1 MFKLGVIINPV
12 AGLGGSV
19 GLKGSDGGAIQ
30 AEARAR
36 GAEARAPQRMQ
47 RALQALQPWRGRFH
61 IYCLS
66 GEMGEATIQLL
77 DFPYTVIGNP
87 AAAHTSPADTHT
99 AAQALQRLGVDLLLF
114 AGGDGTA
121 RNIADAVGHEQ
132 VVLGVPSGV
141 KMHSAVYAISPEAAG
156 QVVGALLDH
165 QLVPL
170 AERDVR
176 DIDEEAFRAGQV
188 KTRWYATMKVP
199 EAPHFLQ
206 QAKNSGAHEDELAQQ
221 DLAHEL
227 IDQLEDD
234 TLYIVGPGSTTLVF
248 LEELGLTGSLLG
260 VDLLLNQELI
270 GKDVSAQ
277 EIAAALA
284 QHTGLARIV
293 ITVIGGQ
300 GHIIGRG
307 NQQLTPAILRAVGKQ
322 NILIIATSEK
332 VRALEGR
339 PLLVD
344 SNDPEL
350 DQLFTGYLPVITGYR
365 TTILYPVGIIPT
377 ADKH

>member
-1 MFKLGVIINPV
+1 MMFKLGVIINPV
-12 AGLGGSV
+12 AGLGGSA
-19 GLKGSDGGAIQ
+19 GLKGSDGSAIQ

-36 GAEARAPQRMQ
+36 GAEARAPERMR
-47 RALQALQPWRGRFH
+47 RALQALQPWKGNFH
-61 IYCLS
+61 IYCIS
-66 GEMGEATIQLL
+66 GEMGEATLQTLE
-77 DFPYTVIGNP
+77 FPYTVVGHP
-87 AAAHTSPADTHT
+87 AAAQTTPTDTYA

-176 DIDEEAFRAGQV
+176 DIDEVAFRSGQV

-206 QAKNSGAHEDELAQQ
+206 QAKNSGVQEDELAQQ

-234 TLYIVGPGSTTLVF
+234 TLYIVGPGSTTWVF
-248 LEELGLTGSLLG
+248 LQELKVGGSLLG
-260 VDLLLNQELI
+260 VDLLLNREVFAS
-270 GKDVSAQ
+270 DVSARD
-277 EIAAALA
+277 IAAALE
-284 QHTGLARIV
+284 QHAGPVKIV

-307 NQQLTPAILRAVGKQ
+307 NQQLTPDILRKVGKH
-322 NILIIATSEK
+322 NILIIATNEK
-332 VRALEGR
+332 IRALGRR

-350 DQLFTGYLPVITGYR
+350 DQMFTGYMPVITGYR
-365 TTILYPVGIIPT
+365 ETILYPVGITSAEP
-377 ADKH
+377 

>member
-1 MFKLGVIINPV
+1 MMFKLGVIINPV
-12 AGLGGSV
+12 AGLGGSA
-19 GLKGSDGGAIQ
+19 GLKGSDGSAIQ
-30 AEARAR
+30 TEARAR
-36 GAEARAPQRMQ
+36 GAEARAPERMR
-47 RALQALQPWRGRFH
+47 RALQALQPWKGNFH
-61 IYCLS
+61 IYCIS
-66 GEMGEATIQLL
+66 GEMGEATLQTLE
-77 DFPYTVIGNP
+77 FPYTVVGHP
-87 AAAHTSPADTHT
+87 AAAQTTPTDTYA
-99 AAQALQRLGVDLLLF
+99 AAQALQRLGIDLLLF

-176 DIDEEAFRAGQV
+176 DIDEVAFRSGQV

-206 QAKNSGAHEDELAQQ
+206 QAKNSGVQEDELAQQ

-227 IDQLEDD
+227 IDQLEDN
-234 TLYIVGPGSTTLVF
+234 TLYIVGPGSTTWVF
-248 LEELGLTGSLLG
+248 LQELKVTGSLLG
-260 VDLLLNQELI
+260 VDLLLNREVLAS
-270 GKDVSAQ
+270 DVSARD
-277 EIAAALA
+277 IAAALE
-284 QHTGLARIV
+284 QHAGPVKIV

-307 NQQLTPAILRAVGKQ
+307 NQQLTPDILRKVGKH
-322 NILIIATSEK
+322 NILIIATNEK
-332 VRALEGR
+332 IRALGRR

-350 DQLFTGYLPVITGYR
+350 DQMFTGYMPVITGYR
-365 TTILYPVGIIPT
+365 ETILYPVGITSAEP
-377 ADKH
+377 

>member
-1 MFKLGVIINPV
+1 MMFKLGVIINPV
-12 AGLGGSV
+12 AGLGGSA
-19 GLKGSDGGAIQ
+19 GLKGSDGSAIQ

-36 GAEARAPQRMQ
+36 GAEARAPERMRQ
-47 RALQALQPWRGRFH
+47 ALQALQPWKGNFH
-61 IYCLS
+61 IYCIS
-66 GEMGEATIQLL
+66 GEMGEATLQTLE
-77 DFPYTVIGNP
+77 FPYTVVGHP
-87 AAAHTSPADTHT
+87 AAAQTTPTDTYA

-176 DIDEEAFRAGQV
+176 DIDEVAFRSGQV

-206 QAKNSGAHEDELAQQ
+206 QAKNSGVQEDELAQQ

-234 TLYIVGPGSTTLVF
+234 TLYIVGPGSTTWVF
-248 LEELGLTGSLLG
+248 LQELKVGGSLLG
-260 VDLLLNQELI
+260 VDLLLNREVFAS
-270 GKDVSAQ
+270 DVSARD
-277 EIAAALA
+277 IAAALE
-284 QHTGLARIV
+284 QHAGPVKIV

-307 NQQLTPAILRAVGKQ
+307 NQQLTPDILRKVGKH
-322 NILIIATSEK
+322 NILIIATNEK
-332 VRALEGR
+332 IRALGRR

-350 DQLFTGYLPVITGYR
+350 DQMFTGYMPVITGYR
-365 TTILYPVGIIPT
+365 ETILYPVGITSAEP
-377 ADKH
+377 

>member
-1 MFKLGVIINPV
+1 MMFKLGVIINPV
-12 AGLGGSV
+12 AGLGGSA
-19 GLKGSDGGAIQ
+19 GLKGSDGSAIQ

-36 GAEARAPQRMQ
+36 GAEARAPERMR
-47 RALQALQPWRGRFH
+47 RALQALQPWKGNFH
-61 IYCLS
+61 IYCIS
-66 GEMGEATIQLL
+66 GEMGEATLQTLE
-77 DFPYTVIGNP
+77 FPYTVVGHP
-87 AAAHTSPADTHT
+87 AAAQTTPTDTYA

-170 AERDVR
+170 VERDVR
-176 DIDEEAFRAGQV
+176 DIDEVAFRSGQV

-206 QAKNSGAHEDELAQQ
+206 QAKNSGVQEDELAQQ

-227 IDQLEDD
+227 IDQLEDG
-234 TLYIVGPGSTTLVF
+234 TLYIVGPGSTTWVF
-248 LEELGLTGSLLG
+248 LQELKVGGSLLG
-260 VDLLLNQELI
+260 VDLLLNREVFAS
-270 GKDVSAQ
+270 DVSARD
-277 EIAAALA
+277 IAAALE
-284 QHTGLARIV
+284 QHAGPVKIV

-307 NQQLTPAILRAVGKQ
+307 NQQLTPDILRKVGKH
-322 NILIIATSEK
+322 NILIIATNEK
-332 VRALEGR
+332 IRALGRR

-350 DQLFTGYLPVITGYR
+350 DQMFTGYMPVITGYR
-365 TTILYPVGIIPT
+365 ETILYPVGITSAEP
-377 ADKH
+377 

>member
-1 MFKLGVIINPV
+1 MMFKLGVIINPV
-12 AGLGGSV
+12 AGLGGSA
-19 GLKGSDGGAIQ
+19 GLKGSDGSAIQ

-36 GAEARAPQRMQ
+36 GAEARAPERMR
-47 RALQALQPWRGRFH
+47 RALQALQPWKGNFH
-61 IYCLS
+61 IYCIS
-66 GEMGEATIQLL
+66 GEMGEATLQTLE
-77 DFPYTVIGNP
+77 FPYTVVGHP
-87 AAAHTSPADTHT
+87 AAAQTTPTDTYA

-176 DIDEEAFRAGQV
+176 DIDEVAFRSGQV

-206 QAKNSGAHEDELAQQ
+206 QAKNSGVQEDELAQQ

-234 TLYIVGPGSTTLVF
+234 TLYIVGPGSTTWVF
-248 LEELGLTGSLLG
+248 LQELKVGGSLLG
-260 VDLLLNQELI
+260 VDLLLNREVFAS
-270 GKDVSAQ
+270 DVSAWD
-277 EIAAALA
+277 IAVALE
-284 QHTGLARIV
+284 QHAGPVKIV

-307 NQQLTPAILRAVGKQ
+307 NQQLTPDILRKVGKH
-322 NILIIATSEK
+322 NILIIATNEK
-332 VRALEGR
+332 IRALGRR

-350 DQLFTGYLPVITGYR
+350 DQMFTGYMPVITGYR
-365 TTILYPVGIIPT
+365 ETILYPVGITSAEP
-377 ADKH
+377 

>member
-1 MFKLGVIINPV
+1 MMFKLGVIINPV
-12 AGLGGSV
+12 AGLGGSA
-19 GLKGSDGGAIQ
+19 GLKGSDGSAIQ

-36 GAEARAPQRMQ
+36 GAEARAPERMR
-47 RALQALQPWRGRFH
+47 RALQALQPWKGNFH
-61 IYCLS
+61 IYCIS
-66 GEMGEATIQLL
+66 GEMGEATLQTLE
-77 DFPYTVIGNP
+77 FPYTVVGHP
-87 AAAHTSPADTHT
+87 AAAQTTPTDTYA

-176 DIDEEAFRAGQV
+176 DIDEVAFRSGQV

-206 QAKNSGAHEDELAQQ
+206 QAKNSGVQEDELAQQ

-234 TLYIVGPGSTTLVF
+234 TLYIVGPGSTTWVF
-248 LEELGLTGSLLG
+248 LQELKVGGSLLG
-260 VDLLLNQELI
+260 VDLLLNREVFAS
-270 GKDVSAQ
+270 DVSAWD
-277 EIAAALA
+277 IAVALE
-284 QHTGLARIV
+284 QHAGPVKIV

-307 NQQLTPAILRAVGKQ
+307 NQQLTPDILRKVGKH
-322 NILIIATSEK
+322 NILIIATNEK
-332 VRALEGR
+332 IRALGGR

-350 DQLFTGYLPVITGYR
+350 DQMFTGYMPVITGYR
-365 TTILYPVGIIPT
+365 ETILYPVGITSAEP
-377 ADKH
+377 

>member
-1 MFKLGVIINPV
+1 MMFKLGVIINPV
-12 AGLGGSV
+12 AGLGGSA
-19 GLKGSDGGAIQ
+19 GLKGSDGSAIQ

-36 GAEARAPQRMQ
+36 GAEARAPERMR
-47 RALQALQPWRGRFH
+47 RALQALQPWKGNFH
-61 IYCLS
+61 IYCIS
-66 GEMGEATIQLL
+66 GEMGEATLQTLE
-77 DFPYTVIGNP
+77 FPYTVVGHP
-87 AAAHTSPADTHT
+87 AAAQTTPTDTYA

-176 DIDEEAFRAGQV
+176 DIDEVAFRSGQV

-206 QAKNSGAHEDELAQQ
+206 QAKNSGVQEDELAQQ

-234 TLYIVGPGSTTLVF
+234 TLYIVGPGSTTWVF
-248 LEELGLTGSLLG
+248 LQELKVGGSLLG
-260 VDLLLNQELI
+260 VDLLLNREVFAS
-270 GKDVSAQ
+270 DVSARD
-277 EIAAALA
+277 IAAALE
-284 QHTGLARIV
+284 QHAGPVKIV

-307 NQQLTPAILRAVGKQ
+307 NQQLTPDILRKVGKH
-322 NILIIATSEK
+322 NILIIATNEK
-332 VRALEGR
+332 IRALGGR

-350 DQLFTGYLPVITGYR
+350 DQMFTGYMPVITGYR
-365 TTILYPVGIIPT
+365 ETILYPVGITSAEP
-377 ADKH
+377 

>member
-1 MFKLGVIINPV
+1 MMFKLGVIINPV
-12 AGLGGSV
+12 AGLGGSA
-19 GLKGSDGGAIQ
+19 GLKGSDGSAIQ

-36 GAEARAPQRMQ
+36 GAEARAPERMR
-47 RALQALQPWRGRFH
+47 RALQALQPWKGNFH
-61 IYCLS
+61 IYCIS
-66 GEMGEATIQLL
+66 GEMGEATLQTLE
-77 DFPYTVIGNP
+77 FPYTVVGHP
-87 AAAHTSPADTHT
+87 AAAQTTPTDTYA

-170 AERDVR
+170 AEGDVR
-176 DIDEEAFRAGQV
+176 DIDEVAFRSGQV

-206 QAKNSGAHEDELAQQ
+206 QAKNSGVQEDELAQQ

-234 TLYIVGPGSTTLVF
+234 TLYIVGPGSTTWVF
-248 LEELGLTGSLLG
+248 LQELKVGGSLLG
-260 VDLLLNQELI
+260 VDLLLNREVFAS
-270 GKDVSAQ
+270 DVSARD
-277 EIAAALA
+277 IAAALE
-284 QHTGLARIV
+284 QHAGPVKIV

-307 NQQLTPAILRAVGKQ
+307 NQQLTPDILRKVGKH
-322 NILIIATSEK
+322 NILIIATNEK
-332 VRALEGR
+332 IRALGRR

-350 DQLFTGYLPVITGYR
+350 DQMFTGYMPVITGYR
-365 TTILYPVGIIPT
+365 ETILYPVGITSAEP
-377 ADKH
+377 

>member
-1 MFKLGVIINPV
+1 MMFKLGVIINPV
-12 AGLGGSV
+12 AGLGGSA
-19 GLKGSDGGAIQ
+19 GLKGSDGSAIQ

-36 GAEARAPQRMQ
+36 GAEARAPERMR
-47 RALQALQPWRGRFH
+47 RALQALQPWKGNFH
-61 IYCLS
+61 IYCIS
-66 GEMGEATIQLL
+66 GEMGEATLQTLE
-77 DFPYTVIGNP
+77 FPYTVVGHP
-87 AAAHTSPADTHT
+87 AAAQTTPTDTYA

-176 DIDEEAFRAGQV
+176 DIDEVAFRSGQV

-206 QAKNSGAHEDELAQQ
+206 QAKNSGVQEDELAQQ

-227 IDQLEDD
+227 IDQLEDG
-234 TLYIVGPGSTTLVF
+234 TLYIVGPGSTTWVF
-248 LEELGLTGSLLG
+248 LQELKVGGSLLG
-260 VDLLLNQELI
+260 VDLLLNREVFAS
-270 GKDVSAQ
+270 DVSARD
-277 EIAAALA
+277 IAAALE
-284 QHTGLARIV
+284 QHAGPVKIV

-307 NQQLTPAILRAVGKQ
+307 NQQLTPDILRKVGKH
-322 NILIIATSEK
+322 NILIIATNEK
-332 VRALEGR
+332 IRALGRR

-350 DQLFTGYLPVITGYR
+350 DQMFTGYMPVITGYR
-365 TTILYPVGIIPT
+365 ETILYPVGITSAEP
-377 ADKH
+377 

>member
-1 MFKLGVIINPV
+1 MMFKLGVIINPV
-12 AGLGGSV
+12 AGLGGSA
-19 GLKGSDGGAIQ
+19 GLKGSDGSAIQ

-36 GAEARAPQRMQ
+36 GAEARAPERMR
-47 RALQALQPWRGRFH
+47 RALQALQPWKGNFH
-61 IYCLS
+61 IYCIS
-66 GEMGEATIQLL
+66 GEMGEATLQTLE
-77 DFPYTVIGNP
+77 FPYTVVGHP
-87 AAAHTSPADTHT
+87 AAAQTTPTDTYA

-176 DIDEEAFRAGQV
+176 DIDEVAFRSGQV

-206 QAKNSGAHEDELAQQ
+206 QAKNSGVQEDELAQQ

-227 IDQLEDD
+227 IDQLADD
-234 TLYIVGPGSTTLVF
+234 TLYIVGPGSTTWVF
-248 LEELGLTGSLLG
+248 LQELKVGGSLLG
-260 VDLLLNQELI
+260 VDLLLNREVFAS
-270 GKDVSAQ
+270 DVSARD
-277 EIAAALA
+277 IAVALE
-284 QHTGLARIV
+284 QHAGPVKIV

-307 NQQLTPAILRAVGKQ
+307 NQQLTPDILRKVGKH
-322 NILIIATSEK
+322 NILIIATNEK
-332 VRALEGR
+332 IRALGRR

-350 DQLFTGYLPVITGYR
+350 DQMFTGYMPVITGYR
-365 TTILYPVGIIPT
+365 ETILYPVGITSAEP
-377 ADKH
+377 

>member
-1 MFKLGVIINPV
+1 MMFKLGVIINPV
-12 AGLGGSV
+12 AGLGGSA
-19 GLKGSDGGAIQ
+19 GLKGSDGSAIQ

-36 GAEARAPQRMQ
+36 GAEARAPERMR
-47 RALQALQPWRGRFH
+47 RALQALQPWKGNFH
-61 IYCLS
+61 IYCIS
-66 GEMGEATIQLL
+66 GEMGEATLQTLE
-77 DFPYTVIGNP
+77 FPYTVVGHP
-87 AAAHTSPADTHT
+87 AAAQTTPTDTYA

-176 DIDEEAFRAGQV
+176 DIDEVAFRSGQV

-206 QAKNSGAHEDELAQQ
+206 QAKNSGVQEDELAQQ

-234 TLYIVGPGSTTLVF
+234 TLYIVGPGSTTWVF
-248 LEELGLTGSLLG
+248 LQELKVGGSLLG
-260 VDLLLNQELI
+260 VDLLLNREVFAS
-270 GKDVSAQ
+270 DVSARD
-277 EIAAALA
+277 IAVALE
-284 QHTGLARIV
+284 QHAGPVKIV

-307 NQQLTPAILRAVGKQ
+307 NQQLTPDILRKVGKH
-322 NILIIATSEK
+322 NILIIATNEK
-332 VRALEGR
+332 IRALGGR

-350 DQLFTGYLPVITGYR
+350 DQMFTGYMPVITGYR
-365 TTILYPVGIIPT
+365 ETILYPVGITSAEP
-377 ADKH
+377 

>member
-1 MFKLGVIINPV
+1 MIFKLGVIINPV
-12 AGLGGSV
+12 AGLGGSA
-19 GLKGSDGGAIQ
+19 GLKGSDGSAIQ

-36 GAEARAPQRMQ
+36 GAEARAPERMR
-47 RALQALQPWRGRFH
+47 RALQALQPWKGNFH
-61 IYCLS
+61 IYCIS
-66 GEMGEATIQLL
+66 GEMGEATLQTLE
-77 DFPYTVIGNP
+77 FPYTVVGHP
-87 AAAHTSPADTHT
+87 AAAQTTPTDTYA

-176 DIDEEAFRAGQV
+176 DIDEVAFRSGQV

-206 QAKNSGAHEDELAQQ
+206 QAKNSGVQEDELAQQ

-234 TLYIVGPGSTTLVF
+234 TLYIVGPGSTTWVF
-248 LEELGLTGSLLG
+248 LQELKVGGSLLG
-260 VDLLLNQELI
+260 VDLLLNREVFAS
-270 GKDVSAQ
+270 DVSARD
-277 EIAAALA
+277 IAAALE
-284 QHTGLARIV
+284 QHAGPVKIV

-307 NQQLTPAILRAVGKQ
+307 NQQLTPDILRKVGKH
-322 NILIIATSEK
+322 NILIIATNEK
-332 VRALEGR
+332 IRALGRR

-350 DQLFTGYLPVITGYR
+350 DQMFTGYMPVITGYR
-365 TTILYPVGIIPT
+365 ETILYPVGITSAEP
-377 ADKH
+377 

>member
-1 MFKLGVIINPV
+1 
-12 AGLGGSV
+12 
-19 GLKGSDGGAIQ
+19 
-30 AEARAR
+30 
-36 GAEARAPQRMQ
+36 
-47 RALQALQPWRGRFH
+47 
-61 IYCLS
+61 
-66 GEMGEATIQLL
+66 
-77 DFPYTVIGNP
+77 
-87 AAAHTSPADTHT
+87 DTYA

-176 DIDEEAFRAGQV
+176 DIDEVAFRSGQV

-206 QAKNSGAHEDELAQQ
+206 QAKNSGVQEDELAQQ

-234 TLYIVGPGSTTLVF
+234 TPYIVGPGSTTGVF
-248 LEELGLTGSLLG
+248 VQELKVGGSLLG
-260 VDLLLNQELI
+260 VDLLLNREVFAS
-270 GKDVSAQ
+270 DVSARD
-277 EIAAALA
+277 IAAALE
-284 QHTGLARIV
+284 QHAGPVKIV
-293 ITVIGGQ
+293 ITVIG
-300 GHIIGRG
+300 
-307 NQQLTPAILRAVGKQ
+307 
-322 NILIIATSEK
+322 
-332 VRALEGR
+332 
-339 PLLVD
+339 
-344 SNDPEL
+344 
-350 DQLFTGYLPVITGYR
+350 
-365 TTILYPVGIIPT
+365 
-377 ADKH
+377 

>member
-1 MFKLGVIINPV
+1 MMFKLGVIINPV
-12 AGLGGSV
+12 AGLGGSA
-19 GLKGSDGGAIQ
+19 GLKGSDGSAIQ

-36 GAEARAPQRMQ
+36 GAEARAPERMR
-47 RALQALQPWRGRFH
+47 RALQALQPWKGNFH
-61 IYCLS
+61 IYCIS
-66 GEMGEATIQLL
+66 GEMGEATLQTLE
-77 DFPYTVIGNP
+77 FPYTVVGHP
-87 AAAHTSPADTHT
+87 AAAQTTPTDTYA

-176 DIDEEAFRAGQV
+176 DIDEVAFRSGQV

-206 QAKNSGAHEDELAQQ
+206 QAKNSGVQEDELAQQ

-234 TLYIVGPGSTTLVF
+234 TLYIVGPGSTTWVF
-248 LEELGLTGSLLG
+248 LQELKVGGSLLG
-260 VDLLLNQELI
+260 VDLLLNREVFAS
-270 GKDVSAQ
+270 DVSARD
-277 EIAAALA
+277 IAVALE
-284 QHTGLARIV
+284 QHAGPVKIV

-307 NQQLTPAILRAVGKQ
+307 NQQLTPDILRKVGKH
-322 NILIIATSEK
+322 NILIIATNEK
-332 VRALEGR
+332 IRALGRR

-350 DQLFTGYLPVITGYR
+350 DQMFTGYMPVITGYR
-365 TTILYPVGIIPT
+365 ETILYPVGITSAEP
-377 ADKH
+377 

>member
-1 MFKLGVIINPV
+1 MIFKLGVIINPV
-12 AGLGGSV
+12 AGLGGSA
-19 GLKGSDGGAIQ
+19 GLKGSDGSAIQ

-36 GAEARAPQRMQ
+36 GAEARAPERMR
-47 RALQALQPWRGRFH
+47 RALQALQPWKGNFH
-61 IYCLS
+61 IYCIS
-66 GEMGEATIQLL
+66 GEMGEATLQTLE
-77 DFPYTVIGNP
+77 FPYTVVGHP
-87 AAAHTSPADTHT
+87 AAAQTTPTDTYA

-176 DIDEEAFRAGQV
+176 DIDEVAFRSGQV

-206 QAKNSGAHEDELAQQ
+206 QAKNSGVQEDELAQQ

-227 IDQLEDD
+227 IDQLEDG
-234 TLYIVGPGSTTLVF
+234 TLYIVGPGSTTWVF
-248 LEELGLTGSLLG
+248 LQELKVGGSLLG
-260 VDLLLNQELI
+260 VDLLLNREVFAS
-270 GKDVSAQ
+270 DVSARD
-277 EIAAALA
+277 IAAALE
-284 QHTGLARIV
+284 QHAGPVKIV

-307 NQQLTPAILRAVGKQ
+307 NQQLTPDILRKVGKH
-322 NILIIATSEK
+322 NILIIATNEK
-332 VRALEGR
+332 IRALGRR

-350 DQLFTGYLPVITGYR
+350 DQMFTGYMPVITGYR
-365 TTILYPVGIIPT
+365 ETILYPVGITSAEP
-377 ADKH
+377 